1 VIRSA
6 PVDEALSTGI
16 RRRLD
21 DIRER
26 LARLEARGTKKRQLA
41 LGTMN
46 EVGLGKLPLRRSS
59 PGDRHFSG
67 KLKCG
72 AEILGAQLNNPN
84 PILVV
89 RTK

>member
-1 VIRSA
+1 
-6 PVDEALSTGI
+6 
-16 RRRLD
+16 
-21 DIRER
+21 
-26 LARLEARGTKKRQLA
+26 
-41 LGTMN
+41 MN

-67 KLKCG
+67 KLKRG